1 MTYAKLTKIEIK
13 KLMDSPGSKFYCIG
27 IDGEEIHVLKTLYNC
42 AILDK
47 DRIGPVFC
55 DNCQTETNITITE
68 ELLFLNYW
76 HAYAHM
82 LHDKLKKA

>member
-1 MTYAKLTKIEIK
+1 MTYAKLPKVEIK

-27 IDGEEIHVLKTLYNC
+27 INGEEIHVLRTLDTC
-42 AILDK
+42 AIIDK

-55 DNCQTETNITITE
+55 DICQIKTNITVTE

-76 HAYAHM
+76 HAYAYL
-82 LHDKLKKA
+82 LHNKLKKA